1 MPATNG
7 PIVPDCPPTREE
19 EAFGREE
26 EETWQPGPDRYA
38 RHTPDKQSGHIGCAN
53 HAEAA

>member
-7 PIVPDCPPTREE
+7 PTVPDCPPTREE

-26 EETWQPGPDRYA
+26 EETWQPGPDWYA
-38 RHTPDKQSGHIGCAN
+38 RHTPDKQSGHIGCAD
-53 HAEAA
+53 HVEAA